1 MKMRLRNFLFLV
13 VFVLGSLA
21 LAVWGAI
28 LVLKPGPEGKL
39 VLASGGASGAYN
51 ELALAYKKELARF
64 GVDVEL
70 HPLMEGRDTLRAL
83 FVDPNSDI
91 QAGFIKGGIAASLQ
105 GRFATA
111 EERHWHD
118 RQVEALQSVGRVFYE
133 PVWVFYGGSQP
144 LSSLR
149 ELKGKKIYV
158 GTKLSGGRRIALY
171 MLRANGIDETNSTL
185 IEEDLPADGAPLIS
199 GDANAA
205 FLVLPTEARTIQ
217 QLLRNPNIHLMDFTA
232 EAEAYADRIPALSA
246 RVMNQGAVEFNPDIP
261 PSNITLVG
269 TTAALVVRKDV
280 HPAIVELLAHAVI
293 HNPKP
298 GFDLTGEPILFYRA
312 GEFPTGNDPEFE
324 VAPDVRRLYKTGEL
338 PFTLRDIGPL
348 NQKLGMPFWVTAF
361 VYQHGTRAL
370 LLAIPLL
377 TVLWPLARF
386 LPWLYPWTVRRR
398 LLYWYRQLKV
408 LETTLDQSPT
418 LDHLAE
424 KQEELDRIDRA
435 VSRIRVPLPFADQL
449 YDLRGHIELVSRRL
463 AQREAG
469 ASIKVAAE

>member
-1 MKMRLRNFLFLV
+1 MKMRLLNFLFLV
-13 VFVLGSLA
+13 VLVLGSLA

-261 PSNITLVG
+261 ANNITLVG
-269 TTAALVVRKDV
+269 TSAALVVRKDV
-280 HPAIVELLAHAVI
+280 HPAIAELLAYAVI

-298 GFDLTGEPILFYRA
+298 GFDPTGEPILFYRA

-348 NQKLGMPFWVTAF
+348 NQKLGIPFWVTAF
-361 VYQHGTRAL
+361 VYEHGTRAL

-386 LPWLYPWTVRRR
+386 LPWLYSWTVRRR
-398 LLYWYRQLKV
+398 LYYWYRQLKV
-408 LETTLDQSPT
+408 LETSLDQSPT

-424 KQEELDRIDRA
+424 KQAELDRIDRA
-435 VSRIRVPLPFADQL
+435 ASRIRVPLPFADRL

-463 AQREAG
+463 AQREAS

>member
-1 MKMRLRNFLFLV
+1 MKMRLLNFLFV
-13 VFVLGSLA
+13 VVLVLGSLA
-21 LAVWGAI
+21 LAVWGVI
-28 LVLKPGPEGKL
+28 RVLKPGPEGKL

-205 FLVLPTEARTIQ
+205 FLVLPTEALAIQ
-217 QLLRNPNIHLMDFTA
+217 HLLRNPNVHLMDFTA

-261 PSNITLVG
+261 ASNMTLVG

-280 HPAIVELLAHAVI
+280 HPAIVELLAYAVI

-324 VAPDVRRLYKTGEL
+324 VAPCAAPLQDGRAA
-338 PFTLRDIGPL
+338 LR
-348 NQKLGMPFWVTAF
+348 
-361 VYQHGTRAL
+361 
-370 LLAIPLL
+370 
-377 TVLWPLARF
+377 LARHW
-386 LPWLYPWTVRRR
+386 PP
-398 LLYWYRQLKV
+398 
-408 LETTLDQSPT
+408 
-418 LDHLAE
+418 
-424 KQEELDRIDRA
+424 
-435 VSRIRVPLPFADQL
+435 
-449 YDLRGHIELVSRRL
+449 
-463 AQREAG
+463 
-469 ASIKVAAE
+469 